1 MSKEEI
7 EECTEEL
14 YAIHKDLADLHKD
27 SIKRLSGITDSNM
40 EAVRKME
47 QLQKKIA
54 SSVQNV
60 KVYNNRF
67 MVALIVIFLLVTM
80 SAGWK
85 FSIYS
90 SAVDLHLRHTQRAYG
105 FMVEGMVAQK
115 NSLERIEELE
125 KKIVIKNEN
134 CQK

>member
-27 SIKRLSGITDSNM
+27 SIKRLSDIADSNM
-40 EAVRKME
+40 EVVRKME
-47 QLQKKIA
+47 QIQKKIA
-54 SSVQNV
+54 SSVHNV

-67 MVALIVIFLLVTM
+67 MVALITIFVLVVI

-90 SAVDLHLRHTQRAYG
+90 SAVEQHLRHTKTAYG

-125 KKIVIKNEN
+125 KKTVLKNE
-134 CQK
+134 QIKK

>member
-40 EAVRKME
+40 DVVCKME
-47 QLQKKIA
+47 QLQKQIA
-54 SSVQNV
+54 SSVHNV

-67 MVALIVIFLLVTM
+67 MVALIVIFLLVVM

-90 SAVDLHLRHTQRAYG
+90 SAVDQHLRHTKTAYG

-115 NSLERIEELE
+115 SSLDRIEELE
-125 KKIVIKNEN
+125 KKIVGKKETQN
-134 CQK
+134 K